1 MAQQSGEAGTV
12 TVDRDRLIEL
22 CTQAAQAAGADQC
35 AARSLALATVE
46 AESAGN
52 TAVGVAHLFD
62 YLRSY
67 ESGRIVADVEPEVL
81 RPAPACIVADAR
93 DGLAQVAFDE
103 AFPELVET
111 TARLGTATLWIRN
124 SYTCGELGHY
134 PRRLAEAGLIA
145 VACAN
150 SPALMSLGGSATRV
164 LGTNPIAYAVPR
176 ADSRPFV
183 IDQASSQ
190 TAYVNVRRAAQA
202 GTPLPEGWAV
212 GPDGASTT
220 DPDQALQ
227 GALLPFGGHRGGNI
241 ALLGELLATLAGA
254 AFSVDAAPFDHGSG
268 PPGIGL
274 FVLCLSPDTFPG
286 SVPRAEQHVQRL
298 HDEHSVRLPAW
309 TTSPQPPKTV
319 RLDRDLADR
328 LLAATRKSVQEQVP
342 TPSGPAERPYG
353 A

>member
-1 MAQQSGEAGTV
+1 MAQQVYETGTV
-12 TVDRDRLIEL
+12 TFGHDRLVEL
-22 CTQAAQAAGADQC
+22 CAQAAEVAGADQR
-35 AARSLALATVE
+35 AAQALARATVA

-67 ESGRIVADVEPEVL
+67 ESGRIAVGVEAEIL
-81 RPAPACIVADAR
+81 RPAPACLVADAR
-93 DGLAQVAFDE
+93 NGLAQVAFDD
-103 AFPELVET
+103 AFTALLET
-111 TARLGTATLWIRN
+111 TARIGTATLWIRN
-124 SYTCGELGHY
+124 SYTCGELGNY

-164 LGTNPIAYAVPR
+164 LGTNPFAYAVPR
-176 ADSRPFV
+176 AGARPFV

-190 TAYVNVRRAAQA
+190 TAYVNVRQAAQA

-212 GPDGASTT
+212 GPDGAATT
-220 DPDQALQ
+220 DPNEALQ

-254 AFSVDAAPFDHGSG
+254 AFSIDAAPFDQGFE
-268 PPGIGL
+268 PPGIGV

-286 SVPRAEQHVQRL
+286 SVNRVEHHLQRL
-298 HDEHSVRLPAW
+298 HDQHSVRLPAW
-309 TTSPQPPKTV
+309 TTTPQPPKTIQ
-319 RLDRDLADR
+319 LDRGLADR
-328 LLAATRKSVQEQVP
+328 LLAATRQ
-342 TPSGPAERPYG
+342 R
-353 A
+353 

>member
-1 MAQQSGEAGTV
+1 MTANEAGTV
-12 TVDRDRLIEL
+12 TVDHDRLVEL
-22 CTQAAQAAGADQC
+22 CAQAAQAAGADQR
-35 AARSLALATVE
+35 AAQALAKATVA
-46 AESAGN
+46 AEGAGN

-67 ESGRIVADVEPEVL
+67 ESGRIAVGAEPEVL

-93 DGLAQVAFDE
+93 HGLAQVAFDA
-103 AFPELVET
+103 AFTDLVEA

-124 SYTCGELGHY
+124 AYTCGELGYY

-176 ADSRPFV
+176 AGAPPFV

-190 TAYVNVRRAAQA
+190 TAYVNVRHAAQA
-202 GTPLPEGWAV
+202 GTALPQGWAI
-212 GPDGASTT
+212 GPDGAATT
-220 DPDQALQ
+220 DPDEALR

-254 AFSVDAAPFDHGSG
+254 AFSIDAAPFDHGSD
-268 PPGIGL
+268 PPGIGM
-274 FVLCLSPDTFPG
+274 FVLCLSPDPFPG
-286 SVPRAEQHVQRL
+286 AVDRAEHHLQRL
-298 HDEHSVRLPAW
+298 HDQHAVRLPAW
-309 TTSPQPPKTV
+309 TASAQPPKTI

-328 LLAATRKSVQEQVP
+328 LLAETRQ
-342 TPSGPAERPYG
+342 R
-353 A
+353 